1 MNMMAHKTVGF
12 ADQMTNGGARSNSG
26 RGRTVK
32 RPLSVGFVLLPN
44 FTLIA
49 FSAIVDLLR
58 LAADEGDR
66 SRPERCS
73 WSVLAPD
80 LQPITASCGLQVLP
94 WETFSDPSRF
104 DYIVV
109 VGGLLDRGLTYHPA
123 MLDFLR
129 AGAAQGVSIAGI
141 CTGSFALAEA
151 QLLRGRK
158 CCVSWYHFPD
168 LIERYGD
175 IVPVADQLFVEDGP
189 FITCAGGLAALDL
202 GAWMIERH
210 LGPGHTQKSL
220 HIMVTDKARPAAG
233 AQPQPPS
240 VGIADDMRVRRATL
254 LIEQNL
260 STPPKVDEIA
270 RGVGLSS
277 RQLER
282 LFRKAVGKSIQKFSR
297 ELRVFYGL
305 WLLASSGKTITTVAA
320 ESGFSD
326 ISHFN
331 RQFRATFGCAPS
343 MIRREGTDA
352 MKASIR
358 RWQAD
363 QTTTPACGLSGTAR
377 SLLEWATAADGSG
390 SFAIRTSA
398 PPCDIEKGAGFL
410 QRERRP
416 YL

>member
-1 MNMMAHKTVGF
+1 M
-12 ADQMTNGGARSNSG
+12 
-26 RGRTVK
+26 
-32 RPLSVGFVLLPN
+32 
-44 FTLIA
+44 
-49 FSAIVDLLR
+49 DLLR
-58 LAADEGDR
+58 LSADEGDR

-80 LQPITASCGLQVLP
+80 LNPIQASCGLQVLP
-94 WETFSDPSRF
+94 WETFDRPERF

-109 VGGLLDRGLTYHPA
+109 IGGLLDRGLTYHPK

-129 AGAAQGVSIAGI
+129 AAAARGVSIAGV

-151 QLLRGRK
+151 RLLRGRK

-175 IVPVADQLFVEDGP
+175 IVPVADQLFVEDGQ

-202 GAWMIERH
+202 GAWMVERH
-210 LGPGHTQKSL
+210 LGPGRAQKSL

-240 VGIADDMRVRRATL
+240 VGTVEDTRVRRAML

-260 STPPKVDEIA
+260 STPQKVHDIA
-270 RGVGLSS
+270 HSVGLSK

-282 LFRKAVGKSIQKFSR
+282 MFRKVVGKSIQEFSR
-297 ELRVFYGL
+297 DLRVFYGL
-305 WLLASSGKTITTVAA
+305 WLLANSDKTITTVAT

-326 ISHFN
+326 ISHFS
-331 RQFRATFGCAPS
+331 RLFRATFGCAPS
-343 MIRREGTDA
+343 TIREEGPEA
-352 MKASIR
+352 MKALIR
-358 RWQAD
+358 QWQARQAAMPAGCQD
-363 QTTTPACGLSGTAR
+363 PSLPEWKAAIAQPGTTPAASGAVAQPT
-377 SLLEWATAADGSG
+377 LT
-390 SFAIRTSA
+390 SFDAEAS
-398 PPCDIEKGAGFL
+398 GFL

-416 YL
+416 YF